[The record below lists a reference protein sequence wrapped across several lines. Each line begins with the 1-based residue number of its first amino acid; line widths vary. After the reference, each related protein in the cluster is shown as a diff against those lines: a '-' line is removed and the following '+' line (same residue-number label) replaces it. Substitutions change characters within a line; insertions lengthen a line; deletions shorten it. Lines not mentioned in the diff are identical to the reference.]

1 MPWFFADSFDLYSS
15 TLDLPLG
22 HWDASSINMSNNAT
36 LANGRFAGSRAIS
49 VSSGGRL
56 DKVSGANDPL
66 HHFIVSWKQTS
77 TMSGGSLGWYFTLLD
92 GTTAQCSV
100 VFRIDGNI
108 LLTSGA
114 ANGTI
119 LATYP
124 GAFTTLD
131 TWYAFE
137 IEVFIS
143 NTGGYM
149 NVRKNGNPTN
159 DFSSPT
165 NLDTQASANSYANKL
180 QTGTFTVGVTQHIDD
195 FIWRSDSAALP
206 WWGDVRCYTRTPV
219 SDVAAQW
226 TPSNSVVPVNP
237 LIAPAFTNN
246 NLGVGSGK
254 FFPFTAPTNG
264 TIATVQMQCF
274 AAGTANIKCALY
286 NSNGVAPTTVVAS
299 ANIVTNPGIGPV
311 TWTFPSPPSV
321 VQGEK
326 YYIAFDADNASS
338 APSFS
343 IASGGLA
350 PWYLPL
356 QNTMS
361 YGAFPV
367 NNPST
372 LGASN
377 AWLITINI
385 TPTTPSNSAYVCEL
399 PQDILNTYLLSSTNG
414 NADLYNISAIAS
426 TPAAVFA
433 VVTRGLFQKSD
444 AGTRNAAV
452 QLKSG
457 GVTVQS
463 PSAALSSSAWG
474 WLSRVDL
481 TDPNTNAAWDAVAV
495 NNIQIGP
502 VVTA

>member
-1 MPWFFADSFDLYSS
+1 MMPWFFADSFDLYSS

-36 LANGRFAGSRAIS
+36 FADGRFAGSRAIS

-56 DKVSGANDPL
+56 DKTSGANDPL
-66 HHFIVSWKQTS
+66 HHFIVSWKQIS
-77 TMSGGSLGWYFTLLD
+77 TMSGSSLGWYFTLLD
-92 GTTAQCSV
+92 GTSAQCSV

-114 ANGTI
+114 PNGTI

-149 NVRKNGNPTN
+149 NVRRNGNPTN

-165 NLDTQASANSYANKL
+165 NLDTQASANSYANKI
-180 QTGTFTVGVTQHIDD
+180 QTGTFTVGVTQHVDD
-195 FIWRSDSAALP
+195 LIWRSDSAAVP
-206 WWGDVRCYTRTPV
+206 WLGDVRCYTRMPV
-219 SDVAAQW
+219 GDVAAQW
-226 TPSNSVVPVNP
+226 TPSNSVVPVYP
-237 LIAPAFTNN
+237 LATPTTTSVNI
-246 NLGVGSGK
+246 GSNSAK
-254 FFPFTAPTNG
+254 FFPFTAPTSG
-264 TIATVQMQCF
+264 TVASAQMQCVT
-274 AAGTANIKCALY
+274 AVTANIKCTLY
-286 NSNGVAPTTVVAS
+286 NSNGVAPTTPIAS
-299 ANIVTNPGIGPV
+299 ANIVTNPGVGPV
-311 TWTFPSPPSV
+311 VWTFPSPPSV
-321 VQGEK
+321 VQGTH
-326 YYIAFDADNASS
+326 YYIAFDADA
-338 APSFS
+338 
-343 IASGGLA
+343 ASGAFAMISSGA

-356 QNTMS
+356 SAVVT
-361 YGAFPV
+361 YAAFPTS
-367 NNPST
+367 NPTVVSANKW
-372 LGASN
+372 GV
-377 AWLITINI
+377 TINI
-385 TPTTPSNSAYVCEL
+385 TPTTPVNYPFVSDI
-399 PQDILNTYLLSSTNG
+399 PQDVLTSYLLSSTNG
-414 NADLYNISAIAS
+414 NADLYNIGAIAS
-426 TPAAVFA
+426 TPASIFA

-463 PSAALSSSAWG
+463 PSTALSSSAWG
-474 WLSRVDL
+474 WLSRTDVV
-481 TDPNTNAAWDAVAV
+481 DPNTGSAWDAAAV